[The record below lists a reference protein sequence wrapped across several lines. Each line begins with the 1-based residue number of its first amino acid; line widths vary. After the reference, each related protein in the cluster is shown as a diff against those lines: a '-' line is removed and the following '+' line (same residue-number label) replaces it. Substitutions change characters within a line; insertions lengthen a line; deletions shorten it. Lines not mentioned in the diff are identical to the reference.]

1 MYSFVFIL
9 VSELAL
15 WRWQIHIWGEEKMMN
30 TERQIR
36 AEPWGLRCDFMW
48 LSPNMVHRDLLRVWP
63 GHTSTQ
69 TLLEGHLTLCRSA
82 WSSCPQPGPHHGLS
96 TEPGLECCPNS
107 KPQQTL
113 LHPMACI
120 LLRLLDSYRRNA
132 RSGRVTV
139 NYFPS
144 RNIWKFSS
152 LC

>member
-9 VSELAL
+9 VSKLAL
-15 WRWQIHIWGEEKMMN
+15 WRIQIRIWGEETKMN
-30 TERQIR
+30 TESQIR

-48 LSPNMVHRDLLRVWP
+48 LSANMVHRDLLRVWP

-82 WSSCPQPGPHHGLS
+82 WSRCPQPRPHHGLS
-96 TEPGLECCPNS
+96 TEPGLERCPNS
-107 KPQQTL
+107 KPEQTL
-113 LHPMACI
+113 LHQTACI
-120 LLRLLDSYRRNA
+120 LLRLLDSYRRNGC
-132 RSGRVTV
+132 SGKVTV

-144 RNIWKFSS
+144 RKICKFSS